1 MGKPRRIH
9 PTPAQVSP
17 ALPVAVAALAV
28 ALSPEEKDVLFYLLS
43 VASGQPTNLR
53 KSSEHS
59 PDLGCGCFS
68 CYKVFWERWDSSPNR
83 QVIHEII
90 EKVEASEEGKSR
102 RKSRRMRGK
111 DRKKSVESNEEEI
124 KEEGLVGDAN
134 HDPDDCN
141 VSHDDHDDGCSVH
154 DSCSDGGNN
163 KNSVVGRFVRFIG
176 EKLLWAN

>member
-43 VASGQPTNLR
+43 VASGQPTNLQ
-53 KSSEHS
+53 KSPEHS

-102 RKSRRMRGK
+102 RKSCRARGK
-111 DRKKSVESNEEEI
+111 DRKSSVESNEEEM
-124 KEEGLVGDAN
+124 KEESLVEEADHE
-134 HDPDDCN
+134 HDNCN
-141 VSHDDHDDGCSVH
+141 VSHDDHDDGSVHH
-154 DSCSDGGNN
+154 DSCSEGGN
-163 KNSVVGRFVRFIG
+163 KSSVVGRFVRFIG